1 MSSVGIGALG
11 IVVILALIAARVP
24 IGLALGSVAFV
35 GIANVIGMKAAL
47 GMIGNLPY
55 DFTAHWSLSAIPMFL
70 LMGTVAYHS
79 GMTNSLY
86 RAARLWLGFLPGGLA
101 VATNFACAGFAAA
114 SGSSLATAVAMGR
127 IAIPEMQRY
136 KYDPGLA
143 TGVCACAGTLGSLIP
158 PSILMVLYGVFA
170 EQSVAKLFIAGILP
184 GILTAV
190 LYAAMIITRCKLKPS
205 LAPPHREEVTRAE
218 KYAALAEIWPLPA
231 LILGVMGGI
240 YTGIMS
246 PTEAGAFGA
255 FLAIVL
261 ATLQRR
267 LTWKVLKTSILE
279 AIENTTTIFFVA
291 VGAIML
297 TKFMA
302 LSGVPTFMADAMV
315 DWALDP
321 LLLVIGASLIYVVL
335 GMFLDPLGLL
345 LLTLPVL
352 LPMFEALELD
362 LIWFGIL
369 VTKYVEIGLMTPPVG
384 LNVYAVKTIVGR
396 EVPLE
401 VIFKGVMWF
410 LVTEV
415 VVMAFLIAFPQI
427 SLFLP
432 SLMD

>member
-1 MSSVGIGALG
+1 MSSITIGALG

-35 GIANVIGMKAAL
+35 GIANVVGIKAAL
-47 GMIGNLPY
+47 GMIGTLPY
-55 DFTAHWSLSAIPMFL
+55 DFSAHWSLSAIPMFL
-70 LMGTVAYHS
+70 FMGTIAYYS
-79 GMTNSLY
+79 GMTNALY
-86 RAARLWLGFLPGGLA
+86 LAARLWLGFLPGGLA

-190 LYAAMIITRCKLKPS
+190 LYAGMIITRCKLNPS
-205 LAPPHREEVTRAE
+205 LAPPFTEAVTRAE
-218 KYAALAEIWPLPA
+218 KMAALKEIWPLPV

-240 YTGIMS
+240 YAGVMS

-255 FLAIVL
+255 FLALVIAL
-261 ATLQRR
+261 LQGR
-267 LTWKVLKTSILE
+267 LTWEVLKKSILE

-302 LSGVPTFMADAMV
+302 LSGVPTFLADAMAE
-315 DWALDP
+315 WSLDP
-321 LLLVIGASLIYVVL
+321 LFLVIGASLIYVVL

-384 LNVYAVKTIVGR
+384 LNVYAVKTIVGK

-401 VIFKGVMWF
+401 VIFKGVLWF
-410 LVTEV
+410 LVTEI
-415 VVMAFLIAFPQI
+415 VVMSLLIAFPQI